1 MKAFVATQ
9 LGKTANPQIQ
19 DMPMPVLGDHDVVIK
34 VIATSI
40 NPLDLKIL
48 KGDINVLV
56 PYQKQTPLILG
67 NDVAGVIEQIG
78 AKVTKFKVGDA
89 VYSRPNHQRIG
100 TFAEYIAITEQDVAL
115 KPSNISM
122 AEAASIPLVGLTA
135 WQVLVELGKVKA
147 GQKVLIHAGSGG
159 VGTIAIQLA
168 KQLGAYVATTASAK
182 NTAWLES
189 LGADKV
195 IDYKTQDFAEMLTD
209 YDLILDSQGGDT
221 LAKSVKSLKNGG
233 RLISLA
239 GPPNPEFAQ
248 TFGASWLVKMASHVL
263 SYQIRQAVAKKNA
276 SYQFMFMHADG
287 KQLDELTKL
296 IEQSKI
302 KPFIDKTFDF
312 SQIQQALD
320 YVAQGC
326 SKGKVVVEIN
336 QSL

>member
-9 LGKTANPQIQ
+9 LGKTAKAQIQ
-19 DMPMPVLGDHDVVIK
+19 DMPMPVLGDNDVLIK
-34 VIATSI
+34 VVATSI

-48 KGDINVLV
+48 KGEINVLV

-67 NDVAGVIEQIG
+67 NDVAGVAEQVG
-78 AKVTKFKVGDA
+78 RNVRKFKIGDE
-89 VYSRPNHQRIG
+89 VYSRPNHYRIG
-100 TFAEYIAITEQDVAL
+100 TFAEYIAIAEQDVAL
-115 KPSNISM
+115 KPNNISM

-182 NTAWLES
+182 NGAWLES
-189 LGADKV
+189 LGADVV
-195 IDYKTQDFAEMLTD
+195 IDYKTQDFSEILTD

-221 LAKSVKSLKNGG
+221 LAKSVKSLKNNGQ
-233 RLISLA
+233 LISLA

-248 TFGASWLVKMASHVL
+248 AFGANWLAKMASYML
-263 SYQIRQAVAKKNA
+263 SYRIRQAVGKKNA
-276 SYQFMFMHADG
+276 SYQFIFMHADG
-287 KQLDELTKL
+287 TQLDELTQL
-296 IEQSKI
+296 IEQGKI
-302 KPFIDKTFDF
+302 KPIIDKTFDF

-320 YVAQGC
+320 YVVQGR
-326 SKGKVVVEIN
+326 SKGKVVVE
-336 QSL
+336 